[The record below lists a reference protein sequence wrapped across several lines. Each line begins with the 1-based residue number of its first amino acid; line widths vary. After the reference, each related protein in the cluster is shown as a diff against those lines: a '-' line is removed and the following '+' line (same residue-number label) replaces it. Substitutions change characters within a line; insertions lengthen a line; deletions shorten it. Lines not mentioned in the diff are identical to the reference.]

1 MVVLVSVCFLA
12 FNLMRIQINQPKLF
26 FVSFCC
32 LFFFAN
38 ASQAQ
43 TTTYGAPKQKRP
55 IAQKKALIEKRAV
68 YLMGSS
74 SLNFGQQSLS
84 DGSKQTSLNLNASGF
99 YALNKYIA
107 VGGFAAVDFTR
118 RSVVNNANFWQFD
131 FGPQIGF
138 FLPNKPPI
146 KPYMSGSIGPAR
158 IINKAADQGNED
170 GYYLRSEL
178 GLIYELSP
186 VVGLVLAC
194 NYRKSFFDS
203 YSNTSE
209 LGLNFGIILSL

>member
-1 MVVLVSVCFLA
+1 MYFLA
-12 FNLMRIQINQPKLF
+12 FNLIRIQINQPKLF
-26 FVSFCC
+26 LVSFCC
-32 LFFFAN
+32 LLFFAN
-38 ASQAQ
+38 ASLSQ

-55 IAQKKALIEKRAV
+55 IAQKKALIEKGAV
-68 YLMGSS
+68 YLMGKS

-84 DGSKQTSLNLNASGF
+84 DGSKQTNLSLDASGF
-99 YALNKYIA
+99 YALSKYIA
-107 VGGFAAVDFTR
+107 VGGFVAVDFTR
-118 RSVVNNANFWQFD
+118 RSVVENANLWTFD
-131 FGPQIGF
+131 FGPQMGF
-138 FLPNKPPI
+138 FLPNQSPVT
-146 KPYMSGSIGPAR
+146 PYVSGSIGPAR

-186 VVGLVLAC
+186 VVGLVLAG

>member
-1 MVVLVSVCFLA
+1 MHV
-12 FNLMRIQINQPKLF
+12 QINQPKLLL
-26 FVSFCC
+26 VSFCC
-32 LFFFAN
+32 LLFFAN

-55 IAQKKALIEKRAV
+55 IAKKKALIEKRAV
-68 YLMGSS
+68 YLMGKS

-107 VGGFAAVDFTR
+107 VGGFVAVDFTR
-118 RSVVNNANFWQFD
+118 RSVVENANLWQFD

-138 FLPNKPPI
+138 FLPNQSPVT
-146 KPYMSGSIGPAR
+146 PYVSGSIGPAR
-158 IINKAADQGNED
+158 IINKAHNESNED
-170 GYYLRSEL
+170 GYYLRSEI
-178 GLIYELSP
+178 GIIYEISP
-186 VVGLVLAC
+186 VVGLVLAG
-194 NYRKSFFDS
+194 NYRESFFDS

-209 LGLNFGIILSL
+209 LGLNFGILVSF